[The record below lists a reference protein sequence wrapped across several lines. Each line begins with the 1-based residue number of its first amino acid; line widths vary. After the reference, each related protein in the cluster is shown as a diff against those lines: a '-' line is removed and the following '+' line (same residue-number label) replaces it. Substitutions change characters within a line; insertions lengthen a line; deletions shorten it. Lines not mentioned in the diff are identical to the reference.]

1 MPIRQEEFPYDVGPT
16 DQLTAEL
23 KLKLLKLGL
32 VVHGF
37 PAKTKRRYFITVAA
51 VRFARC
57 ARAVSLM
64 HSLRRLICDGSVRFA
79 RPRISCSISLKR

>member
-1 MPIRQEEFPYDVGPT
+1 MQRFDWVFVCTEKKNEMPIRQEEFPYDVGPT

-37 PAKTKRRYFITVAA
+37 PAKTKRRYYIQVAA
-51 VRFARC
+51 VRLARC
-57 ARAVSLM
+57 ARVA
-64 HSLRRLICDGSVRFA
+64 RFA
-79 RPRISCSISLKR
+79 EAANM